1 MNNRW
6 LVLAVLFLARTAMGF
21 QFQSVASL
29 SSFVINDLNIDY
41 TQLGLLIGFYLLP
54 GIVIAYPSGLL
65 GRHFGDK
72 QGAILGMTL
81 MIIGGVLTATSHDYE
96 VFLLG
101 RLIGG
106 TGAVLLNVLVMK
118 MATDWFVGREIGTAL
133 ALLVSSWPIGIGVA
147 LIVLPQLALTFS
159 AATAFAVTAAA
170 AALVLVLIAAI
181 YRAPTTA
188 AGTPPPTRGSG
199 LGVSMKEFGLVT
211 MAGAVWALFNVS
223 YIILVSFAPPLLIAH
238 GISVKDAGMATSLAS
253 WTIIPAIAL
262 GGLLLDRMGHATALM
277 ISSLAALALS
287 ILLMPSTSSFALI
300 AFMGAVGG
308 LPCGAMLVL
317 PAEVLRPE
325 SRGPGMGIFYTWYY
339 VGMAVLIPV
348 AGYVRDLTG
357 DPAKP
362 LTFAGCLVLAAIA
375 VLVLFRLLEHRH
387 GLPFRPSVD
396 RFKEP
401 VTVEGV
407 RHAADEGMGGPNK

>member
-1 MNNRW
+1 MEERCGGLPVNNRW

-29 SSFVINDLNIDY
+29 SSFVITDLGIDY

-65 GRHFGDK
+65 GRRFGDK
-72 QGAILGMTL
+72 QGAMLGMTL
-81 MIIGGVLTATSHDYE
+81 MVIGGVLTGTSHDYE
-96 VFLLG
+96 IFLLG

-106 TGAVLLNVLVMK
+106 TGAVLLNVLLMK

-147 LIVLPQLALTFS
+147 LIVLPQLALNFS
-159 AATAFAVTAAA
+159 AATAFSVTAVA

-181 YRAPTTA
+181 YRVPTTA
-188 AGTPPPTRGSG
+188 ADTPPPIEGRG
-199 LGVSMKEFGLVT
+199 LGVSTRELGLVT

-223 YIILVSFAPPLLIAH
+223 YIILVSFTPPLLIAH
-238 GISVKDAGMATSLAS
+238 GISVKGAGIATSLAS
-253 WTIIPAIAL
+253 WTIIPMIVL
-262 GGLLLDRMGHATALM
+262 GGILLDRIGHATALM
-277 ISSLAALALS
+277 ITSLAVLGLS
-287 ILLMPSTSSFALI
+287 IMLMPSTSSFALI

-308 LPCGAMLVL
+308 LPCAAMLVL
-317 PAEVLRPE
+317 PVEVLRPQ

-339 VGMAVLIPV
+339 VGMALLIPV

-362 LTFAGCLVLAAIA
+362 LTFAGCLVIAAIA
-375 VLVLFRLLEHRH
+375 VLVLFRLLEHRY
-387 GLPFRPSVD
+387 GLPS
-396 RFKEP
+396 
-401 VTVEGV
+401 
-407 RHAADEGMGGPNK
+407 

>member
-81 MIIGGVLTATSHDYE
+81 MIIGGVLTATSHDYQ

-106 TGAVLLNVLVMK
+106 TGAVLLNVLLMK

-277 ISSLAALALS
+277 ISSLSRVGAQHPANAEYIVIRTNCLHGCSWWPSVRRNARAAGRGASSRELWS
-287 ILLMPSTSSFALI
+287 RNGHLLY
-300 AFMGAVGG
+300 
-308 LPCGAMLVL
+308 LVL
-317 PAEVLRPE
+317 CRNGCV
-325 SRGPGMGIFYTWYY
+325 
-339 VGMAVLIPV
+339 
-348 AGYVRDLTG
+348 
-357 DPAKP
+357 DPSGRICP
-362 LTFAGCLVLAAIA
+362 RSHWRSC
-375 VLVLFRLLEHRH
+375 
-387 GLPFRPSVD
+387 
-396 RFKEP
+396 
-401 VTVEGV
+401 
-407 RHAADEGMGGPNK
+407 